1 MHCMLNRIA
10 CTCMKIVVAS
20 SQKMSNIS
28 VLIAIGNM
36 HVVKGRNQLSHE
48 STPSTS
54 VVTLGCPFEQHTVSG
69 CLVAHQI

>member
-48 STPSTS
+48 ST
-54 VVTLGCPFEQHTVSG
+54 L
-69 CLVAHQI
+69 AHALHAESHCVYTKHQRRYTRLSF